1 MIKAKTK
8 QWVLFAVMSLLG
20 GGLFIW
26 LIWKEG
32 PQEIVQNLLDFGL
45 WPFLGFISLSLV
57 NMCVLAW
64 RWKLIIR
71 SYQPGK
77 HSISYWRVLLHR
89 FGGFAFNY
97 LTPVGHVGGEPV
109 RIALLARDGVPVRQA
124 TSSTILDTAF
134 DLFTFILFIL
144 LGLLL
149 ASSSGIT
156 TGNSIWLIFTAGGSV
171 LLALLAL
178 FYFMMK
184 GYGVLEWLIRSFKL
198 DHIKIIGGAC
208 KEIVRVE
215 HLMKIFLRGN
225 QRLVFGIAAISVLSI
240 LIRVI
245 EVWYLGYFLGVW
257 MNFGQ
262 AFLTS
267 TLPGVALLLPVPGG
281 IGVFEGSFATVF
293 ALLGLSLNAV
303 AFAILIRLRDI
314 LFIGVGLTHI
324 LMQGKAWIAQKLRKE

>member
-1 MIKAKTK
+1 MKKVKAKR
-8 QWVLFAVMSLLG
+8 WLLFVAMLFLG
-20 GGLFIW
+20 GGLFSW

-32 PQEIVQNLLDFGL
+32 PTEIVQSLADFGVL
-45 WPFLGFISLSLV
+45 PFLGFIALSLV

-71 SYQPGK
+71 SYRVGK
-77 HSISYWRVLLHR
+77 HQISFWRVLLHR

-109 RIALLARDGVPVRQA
+109 RIALLARDGEPVRQA
-124 TSSTILDTAF
+124 TSSTILGTTF

-144 LGLLL
+144 IGLLL
-149 ASSSGIT
+149 ASFSGVA
-156 TGNSIWLIFTAGGSV
+156 TGGGVWLIFLAGGSV
-171 LLALLAL
+171 LAALLGL
-178 FYFMMK
+178 FYLMMR
-184 GYGVLEWLIRSFKL
+184 GHGVLEWLIRFSKL
-198 DHIKIIGGAC
+198 DRIKIIGGAC
-208 KEIVRVE
+208 KEIVKVE
-215 HLMKIFLRGN
+215 HLMTSFLRGN
-225 QRLVFGIAAISVLSI
+225 KRFVLAIAGISVVSI

-293 ALLGLSLNAV
+293 ALLSLSLNAV
-303 AFAILIRLRDI
+303 AFAILIRFRDL
-314 LFIGVGLTHI
+314 LFIGVGLVHS
-324 LMQGKAWIAQKLRKE
+324 LMQGRKWIAQKVLKE